1 MIELLTTID
10 SVVWGPA
17 MIALLLGTHIYLTFR
32 TGFIQ
37 RKLPQAIRMSVRR
50 DPSGKGDISS
60 FGALATALAA
70 TIGTKSLEAGF
81 HLNIA
86 HIPILYLFVF
96 ALWIALCVLT
106 FIGWRMRWGEKSEG
120 AEK

>member
-10 SVVWGPA
+10 SIVWGPA

-70 TIGTKSLEAGF
+70 TI
-81 HLNIA
+81 
-86 HIPILYLFVF
+86 
-96 ALWIALCVLT
+96 LCVKRN
-106 FIGWRMRWGEKSEG
+106 GSSG
-120 AEK
+120 AGRITVTPV

>member
-1 MIELLTTID
+1 MLVLLVGTG
-10 SVVWGPA
+10 VVLTNPQKAYPWRNLGF
-17 MIALLLGTHIYLTFR
+17 ALRAVFQKTKG
-32 TGFIQ
+32 
-37 RKLPQAIRMSVRR
+37 RR
-50 DPSGKGDISS
+50 GSGDISPFQS
-60 FGALATALAA
+60 LMTSLAA

-120 AEK
+120 AE